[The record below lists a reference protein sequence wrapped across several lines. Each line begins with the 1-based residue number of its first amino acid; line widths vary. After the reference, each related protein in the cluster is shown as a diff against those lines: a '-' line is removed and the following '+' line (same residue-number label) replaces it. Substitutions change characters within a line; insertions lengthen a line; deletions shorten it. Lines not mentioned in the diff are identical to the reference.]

1 MKTIKTISKKQ
12 KHQKKEIIDM
22 IRNKRISMNMRQTDI
37 SALTGL
43 STATICN
50 MEANYRSVTLD
61 SLIAILD
68 ALELEITITEKNNKN
83 TNESC

>member
-12 KHQKKEIIDM
+12 EQQKKEIIDM
-22 IRNKRISMNMRQTDI
+22 IKKRRISMKIRQTDI

-43 STATICN
+43 ATATICN

-68 ALELEITITEKNNKN
+68 ALDLTLSITEKNNKN

>member
-1 MKTIKTISKKQ
+1 MKTVKTISKKQ
-12 KHQKKEIIDM
+12 ENQKKEIIDM
-22 IRNKRISMNMRQTDI
+22 IKKRRISMKIRQTDI

-43 STATICN
+43 ATATICN

-68 ALELEITITEKNNKN
+68 ALDLTLSITEKNNKN

>member
-12 KHQKKEIIDM
+12 EHQKKEIIDM
-22 IRNKRISMNMRQTDI
+22 IKKRRISMKMRQTDI

-43 STATICN
+43 ATATICN

-68 ALELEITITEKNNKN
+68 ALGLTLSITEKNNKN

>member
-12 KHQKKEIIDM
+12 ENQKKEIIDM
-22 IRNKRISMNMRQTDI
+22 IKKRRISMKMRQTDI

-43 STATICN
+43 ATATICN
-50 MEANYRSVTLD
+50 MEANYRSVTMD

-68 ALELEITITEKNNKN
+68 ALDLTLSITEKNNKN

>member
-12 KHQKKEIIDM
+12 EHQKKEIIDM
-22 IRNKRISMNMRQTDI
+22 IKKRRISMNMRQTDI

-50 MEANYRSVTLD
+50 MEANYRSVTMD

-68 ALELEITITEKNNKN
+68 ALELEITITDKNDK
-83 TNESC
+83 TTSAC

>member
-12 KHQKKEIIDM
+12 EHQKKEIIDM

-50 MEANYRSVTLD
+50 MEANYRSVTMD

-68 ALELEITITEKNNKN
+68 ALELEITITDKNDK
-83 TNESC
+83 TTWTC

>member
-1 MKTIKTISKKQ
+1 MKTVKTISKKQ
-12 KHQKKEIIDM
+12 EHQKKEIIDT

-50 MEANYRSVTLD
+50 MEANYRSVTMD

-68 ALELEITITEKNNKN
+68 ALELEITITDKNDK
-83 TNESC
+83 TTSAC

>member
-1 MKTIKTISKKQ
+1 MKTVKTISKKQ
-12 KHQKKEIIDM
+12 EHQKKEIIDM
-22 IRNKRISMNMRQTDI
+22 IKKRRISMKIRQTDI

-43 STATICN
+43 ATATICN

-68 ALELEITITEKNNKN
+68 ALDLTLSITEKNNKN

>member
-12 KHQKKEIIDM
+12 EHQKKEIIDT
-22 IRNKRISMNMRQTDI
+22 IRNKRISMKMRQTDI

-50 MEANYRSVTLD
+50 MEANYRSVTMD

-68 ALELEITITEKNNKN
+68 ALELEITITDKNDK
-83 TNESC
+83 TTLTC

>member
-1 MKTIKTISKKQ
+1 MKNIKTISKKQ
-12 KHQKKEIIDM
+12 EHQKKEIIDT

-50 MEANYRSVTLD
+50 MEANYRSVTMD

>member
-1 MKTIKTISKKQ
+1 MKTVKTISKKQ
-12 KHQKKEIIDM
+12 ENQKKEIIDM
-22 IRNKRISMNMRQTDI
+22 IKKRRISMKMRQTDI

-43 STATICN
+43 ATATICN

-68 ALELEITITEKNNKN
+68 ALDLTLSITEKNNKN